1 MGTDFEGIATM
12 NSTPHNQMTPDR
24 ARAMFRRVL
33 SAWAMD
39 NLRLRRAGLDV
50 PSARRL
56 MLRGSGTRSGHGAG
70 GAAQFPTDD
79 AQERAA

>member
-1 MGTDFEGIATM
+1 MEDNEQDG
-12 NSTPHNQMTPDR
+12 MTPDR
-24 ARAMFRRVL
+24 ARAMFRRIL

-56 MLRGSGTRSGHGAG
+56 MLRGGGPRPGPAG
-70 GAAQFPTDD
+70 RVAAQFPSDD